1 VEILQLGMGWFP
13 EQAGGLN
20 RFYYDLT
27 NQLYSDG
34 VGIHGLVAGTDSVRQ
49 NSQGLVSAFSDRNA
63 SLVKR
68 WWAARKSTTSILDE
82 NHIDVAASHFALY
95 TFPVLDKLN
104 DIPLVVHFQGPWAE
118 EGAVEGGGHYAT
130 VLKKFI
136 EKSVYNRA
144 SRYIVLSSAFGEILA
159 RCYGVDEGLIH
170 VIPGGVNSARFAVD
184 KSVSEVRDELG
195 WSLDRPIVLVV
206 RRLARRMGLE
216 NLLDAVEK
224 VRRDIPDILV
234 LIAGKGPLHE
244 ELEAVIAKRNIGNN
258 VRLLG
263 FVPDEKL
270 PLAYRAANLTIVPTV
285 SLEGFG
291 LITLESM
298 AAGTPV
304 LVTPVGGLPETVSGL
319 SEQLILPGYDSKD
332 LAWGMRSALE
342 GSLRLPSEK
351 DCIKHVQDN
360 FDWSLI
366 GKRVLNVY
374 SEALS

>member
-1 VEILQLGMGWFP
+1 MKLLQLGMGWFP

-27 NQLYSDG
+27 NQLHSDG
-34 VGIHGLVAGTDSVRQ
+34 VGIHGLVAGSDSVEKD
-49 NSQGLVSAFSDRNA
+49 SQGLVSAFSSSDA
-63 SLVKR
+63 SLIKR
-68 WWAARKSTTSILDE
+68 WRAVRKAATSILDE
-82 NHIDVAASHFALY
+82 NRIDIAASHFALY
-95 TFPVLDKLN
+95 TFPLLDKLN
-104 DIPLVVHFQGPWAE
+104 DTPLVIHFQGPWAE
-118 EGAVEGGGHYAT
+118 EGAVEGGGRYST
-130 VLKKFI
+130 ILKTFV
-136 EKSVYNRA
+136 EKSVYRRA
-144 SRYIVLSSAFGEILA
+144 GRYIVLSTAFREILA
-159 RCYGVDEGLIH
+159 RRYGIDEGLIH

-184 KSVSEVRDELG
+184 KSVSEVREELG

-234 LIAGKGPLHE
+234 LIAGKGPLRE
-244 ELEAVIAKRNIGNN
+244 ELEAIIVERNIGNN

-270 PLAYRAANLTIVPTV
+270 PLAYRAANLSIVPTV

-298 AAGTPV
+298 ASGTPV

-319 SEQLILPGYDSKD
+319 SEQLILPGYGSQD
-332 LAWGMRSALE
+332 LAWGIRSALD
-342 GSLRLPSEK
+342 GSLPLPSEK
-351 DCIKHVQDN
+351 DCVKHVQDN

-374 SEALS
+374 NEALA